1 MLPDQAARP
10 APALAVARPGTVTSH
25 PAQIAETS
33 MRTLF
38 ALLLTVVAWP
48 AFAQGPAPG
57 KLLVRF
63 ETTMGAFTVALD
75 TERAPLSSANIARYA
90 ADGFYD
96 GTIFHRVVPGF
107 AVQGGG
113 YTVDGTEK
121 PARDP
126 VPNESGNGLT
136 NRRGTVALARRAD
149 PHSAAAE
156 FYVNLADNINLDPR
170 PDRWG
175 FAVVGTVVQG
185 MDVIDR
191 IATVRTGA
199 RGPFPQETP
208 LEPVVI
214 KRAEVLGGAK

>member
-1 MLPDQAARP
+1 
-10 APALAVARPGTVTSH
+10 
-25 PAQIAETS
+25 
-33 MRTLF
+33 MR
-38 ALLLTVVAWP
+38 ALLALFLTIVAWP
-48 AFAQGPAPG
+48 AAAQDTASQP
-57 KLLVRF
+57 LQVRF
-63 ETTMGAFTVALD
+63 ETTMGTFTVALD
-75 TERAPLSSANIARYA
+75 TGRAPLSAASIARYA
-90 ADGFYD
+90 ADGHYD

-113 YTVDGTEK
+113 YAVDGTEK

-136 NRRGTVALARRAD
+136 NRRGTVALARGPD

-175 FAVVGTVVQG
+175 FAVVGKVVEG

-191 IATVRTGA
+191 IAAVRTGA
-199 RGPFPQETP
+199 RGPFPAETP

-214 KRAEVLGGAK
+214 KRAEVLRSAK

>member
-1 MLPDQAARP
+1 MPMR
-10 APALAVARPGTVTSH
+10 AL
-25 PAQIAETS
+25 
-33 MRTLF
+33 L

-48 AFAQGPAPG
+48 AAAQGTAPRP
-57 KLLVRF
+57 LQVRF
-63 ETTMGAFTVALD
+63 ETTLGTFTVALD
-75 TERAPLSSANIARYA
+75 TERAPLSAASIARYA
-90 ADGFYD
+90 ADGHYD

-113 YTVDGTEK
+113 FTVDGTEK
-121 PARDP
+121 PTRDP

-136 NRRGTVALARRAD
+136 NRRGTVALARGPD

-191 IATVRTGA
+191 IAAVRTGA
-199 RGPFPQETP
+199 RGPFPRETP

-214 KRAEVLGGAK
+214 KRAEVLGSAK

>member
-1 MLPDQAARP
+1 
-10 APALAVARPGTVTSH
+10 
-25 PAQIAETS
+25 
-33 MRTLF
+33 MR
-38 ALLLTVVAWP
+38 ALLALFLTIVAWP
-48 AFAQGPAPG
+48 AAAQDTASQP
-57 KLLVRF
+57 LQVRF
-63 ETTMGAFTVALD
+63 ETTMGTFTVALD
-75 TERAPLSSANIARYA
+75 TGRAPLSAASIARYA
-90 ADGFYD
+90 ADGHYD

-113 YTVDGTEK
+113 YAVDGTEK

-136 NRRGTVALARRAD
+136 NRRGTVALARGPD

-175 FAVVGTVVQG
+175 FAVVGKVVEG

-191 IATVRTGA
+191 IAAVRTGA
-199 RGPFPQETP
+199 RGPFPAETP

-214 KRAEVLGGAK
+214 RRAEVLRSAK

>member
-1 MLPDQAARP
+1 MRAMLALILTLMAGSAA
-10 APALAVARPGTVTSH
+10 
-25 PAQIAETS
+25 
-33 MRTLF
+33 
-38 ALLLTVVAWP
+38 
-48 AFAQGPAPG
+48 AQGAPPRP
-57 KLLVRF
+57 LQVRF

-75 TERAPLSSANIARYA
+75 SARAPLSASNFARYA
-90 ADGFYD
+90 ADGHYD

-113 YTVDGTEK
+113 YTVDGAEK

-126 VPNESGNGLT
+126 IPNESGNGLT
-136 NRRGTVALARRAD
+136 NRRGTVALARGPD

-156 FYVNLADNINLDPR
+156 FYVNVADNINLDPR

-191 IATVRTGA
+191 IAAVRTGA
-199 RGPFPQETP
+199 RGPFPRETP

-214 KRAEVLGGAK
+214 QRAEVLGPAK

>member
-1 MLPDQAARP
+1 MP
-10 APALAVARPGTVTSH
+10 
-25 PAQIAETS
+25 
-33 MRTLF
+33 MRALF

-48 AFAQGPAPG
+48 AAAQSPAPG

-75 TERAPLSSANIARYA
+75 TERAPLSSASIARYA
-90 ADGFYD
+90 ADGHYD
-96 GTIFHRVVPGF
+96 GTIFHRVSPGF

-113 YTVDGTEK
+113 YTVDGVEK
-121 PARDP
+121 PARDT

-175 FAVVGTVVQG
+175 FAVVGNVVQG

-191 IATVRTGA
+191 IAAVRTGA
-199 RGPFPQETP
+199 RGPFRQETP

>member
-1 MLPDQAARP
+1 MR
-10 APALAVARPGTVTSH
+10 AL
-25 PAQIAETS
+25 
-33 MRTLF
+33 L
-38 ALLLTVVAWP
+38 ALLLTAVAWP
-48 AFAQGPAPG
+48 AAGQGTASRP
-57 KLLVRF
+57 LQVRF

-75 TERAPLSSANIARYA
+75 TERAPLSAANIARYA
-90 ADGFYD
+90 ADGHYD
-96 GTIFHRVVPGF
+96 GTIFHRVVAGF

-113 YTVDGTEK
+113 FTVDGTEK

-136 NRRGTVALARRAD
+136 NRRGTVALARGPA

-191 IATVRTGA
+191 IAAVRTGA
-199 RGPFPQETP
+199 RGPFPRETP

-214 KRAEVLGGAK
+214 KRAEVLGSAQ

>member
-1 MLPDQAARP
+1 MRAMLALILTLMAGSAA
-10 APALAVARPGTVTSH
+10 
-25 PAQIAETS
+25 
-33 MRTLF
+33 
-38 ALLLTVVAWP
+38 
-48 AFAQGPAPG
+48 AQGAPPRP
-57 KLLVRF
+57 LQVRF
-63 ETTMGAFTVALD
+63 ETTIGAFTVALD
-75 TERAPLSSANIARYA
+75 SARAPLSAANIARYA
-90 ADGFYD
+90 ADGHYD

-113 YTVDGTEK
+113 YTVDGAEK

-126 VPNESGNGLT
+126 IPNESGNGLT
-136 NRRGTVALARRAD
+136 NRRGTVALARGPD

-156 FYVNLADNINLDPR
+156 FYVNVADNINLDPR

-191 IATVRTGA
+191 IAAVRTGA
-199 RGPFPQETP
+199 RGPFPRETP

-214 KRAEVLGGAK
+214 QRAEVLGPAK

>member
-1 MLPDQAARP
+1 MRALLALTLT
-10 APALAVARPGTVTSH
+10 ALACHAS
-25 PAQIAETS
+25 
-33 MRTLF
+33 
-38 ALLLTVVAWP
+38 
-48 AFAQGPAPG
+48 AQGTAPG
-57 KLLVRF
+57 PLLVRF
-63 ETTMGAFTVALD
+63 DTSMGAFTIALD
-75 TERAPLSSANIARYA
+75 TERAPLGAANLARYA
-90 ADGFYD
+90 ADGHYA

-107 AVQGGG
+107 VVQGGG
-113 YTVDGTEK
+113 YTADGTGK

-136 NRRGTVALARRAD
+136 NRRGTVALARGPE

-185 MDVIDR
+185 MEVIDR
-191 IATVRTGA
+191 IAAVRTGA

-214 KRAEVLGGAK
+214 QRAEVLGPAK

>member
-1 MLPDQAARP
+1 MR
-10 APALAVARPGTVTSH
+10 AL
-25 PAQIAETS
+25 
-33 MRTLF
+33 L
-38 ALLLTVVAWP
+38 ALLLTVLACQ
-48 AFAQGPAPG
+48 ASAQGTSPG
-57 KLLVRF
+57 RLLVRF
-63 ETTMGAFTVALD
+63 DTTMGAFTIALD
-75 TERAPLSSANIARYA
+75 TERAPLSAANLARYA
-90 ADGFYD
+90 ADGHYD
-96 GTIFHRVVPGF
+96 GTIFHRVVTGF
-107 AVQGGG
+107 VVQGGG
-113 YTVDGTEK
+113 YTTDGTAK

-126 VPNESGNGLT
+126 IPNESGNGLT
-136 NRRGTVALARRAD
+136 NRRGTVALARGPD

-191 IATVRTGA
+191 IAAVPTGA
-199 RGPFPQETP
+199 RGPFAQETP

>member
-1 MLPDQAARP
+1 MR
-10 APALAVARPGTVTSH
+10 AL
-25 PAQIAETS
+25 
-33 MRTLF
+33 L
-38 ALLLTVVAWP
+38 ALLLTALAWQ
-48 AFAQGPAPG
+48 ASAQGTSPG
-57 KLLVRF
+57 RLLVRF
-63 ETTMGAFTVALD
+63 DTTMGAFTVALD
-75 TERAPLSSANIARYA
+75 TERAPLSAANLARYA
-90 ADGFYD
+90 AAGHYD

-107 AVQGGG
+107 VVQGGG
-113 YTVDGTEK
+113 YTADGTEK

-136 NRRGTVALARRAD
+136 NRRGTVALARGPD

-185 MDVIDR
+185 MDVVDR
-191 IATVRTGA
+191 IAAVRTGA

-214 KRAEVLGGAK
+214 RRAEVIGGAK